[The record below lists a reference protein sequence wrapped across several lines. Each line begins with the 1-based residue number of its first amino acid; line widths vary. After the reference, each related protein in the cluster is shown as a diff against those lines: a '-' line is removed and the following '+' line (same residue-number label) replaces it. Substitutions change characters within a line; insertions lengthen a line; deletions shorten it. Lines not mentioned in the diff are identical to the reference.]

1 MTPSL
6 VMTELQQLSDGM
18 ADVIYLDHAATTPMC
33 EQAVSWMSVGH
44 SLYGNPSS
52 MHWAG
57 QATRD
62 GLATARGE
70 VAKLFGCPPTEIV
83 FTSGGSE
90 AINLALYGT
99 FAARGWR
106 GHLVTSALEHSATL
120 KCVETLRERGV
131 TVTVVP
137 PTPGGHVTVNAI
149 AQALRDDTV
158 LVSIMHANNEI
169 GTVQP
174 VEDITELAHSR
185 GIAVHVDAVQT
196 AGKMPIDHLAAELIS
211 ISGHKFGGPKGVG
224 ALRLSPGH
232 TVEPIIRG
240 GSQENGRRAGTENI
254 VGIMGM
260 GGAAAQARQRLARTD
275 FRRDIEERR
284 AVLLAGLSRIPDV
297 SFNGTQPQM
306 AETVSVSFA
315 GVRGDALADQL
326 DALGICVSTGSACH
340 AGSADPSHVLAA
352 IGLDIETARST
363 LRFSLSSSNLDT
375 EMLRAADATAAAVER
390 LRALSCRQ
398 NPYDS
403 EVFPSAGTT
412 R

>member
-1 MTPSL
+1 MTASL
-6 VMTELQQLSDGM
+6 VMTELQQLSDGL
-18 ADVIYLDHAATTPMC
+18 AGVIYLDHAATTPMC

-52 MHWAG
+52 THWAG

-70 VAKLFGCPPTEIV
+70 VAKLFGCPPEEIV

-106 GHLVTSALEHSATL
+106 GHLVTSAIEHSATL

-137 PTPGGHVTVNAI
+137 PTTDGHVTVEAI
-149 AQALRDDTV
+149 AEALRDDTV

-169 GTVQP
+169 GTIQP
-174 VEDITELAHSR
+174 VDAITELAHSR

-196 AGKMPIDHLAAELIS
+196 AGKLPIDHLAAELIS
-211 ISGHKFGGPKGVG
+211 ISAHKFGGPKGVG
-224 ALRLSPGH
+224 ALRLSQDH
-232 TVEPIIRG
+232 ALEPIIRG

-260 GGAAAQARQRLARTD
+260 GGAAAQARQRLTRPD
-275 FRRDIEERR
+275 FRRELEDLREL
-284 AVLLAGLSRIPDV
+284 LLAELNTIPGV
-297 SFNGTQPQM
+297 RFNGTQPQM
-306 AETVSVSFA
+306 AETVSVSIA

-352 IGLDIETARST
+352 IGLDTEAARST
-363 LRFSLSSSNLDT
+363 LRFSLSSSNLDS
-375 EMLRAADATAAAVER
+375 EMLRAAAATAAAVER

-403 EVFPSAGTT
+403 EVFPSATT

>member
-1 MTPSL
+1 MAASL
-6 VMTELQQLSDGM
+6 VMTELKQLSDGL

-33 EQAVSWMSVGH
+33 EQAVSWMSLGH

-62 GLATARGE
+62 GVAAARGE
-70 VAKLFGCPPTEIV
+70 VAKLFGCPPEDIV

-106 GHLVTSALEHSATL
+106 GHLVTSAIEHSATL

-131 TVTVVP
+131 MVTVVP
-137 PTPGGHVTVNAI
+137 PTPGGHVNVDAV
-149 AQALRDDTV
+149 AHVLRDDTV

-169 GTVQP
+169 GTIQP
-174 VEDITELAHSR
+174 IEDITEIAHSR

-196 AGKMPIDHLAAELIS
+196 AGKLPINHLAAELIS
-211 ISGHKFGGPKGVG
+211 ISAHKFGGPKGVG
-224 ALRLSPGH
+224 ALRLSPDH
-232 TVEPIIRG
+232 TLEPIIRG
-240 GSQENGRRAGTENI
+240 GAQENGRRAGTENI

-260 GGAAAQARQRLARTD
+260 GGAAAQARQQLARTD
-275 FRRDIEERR
+275 FRRQIEDRR
-284 AVLLAGLSRIPDV
+284 ALLIAELNRIPDV
-297 SFNGTQPQM
+297 RFHGVQPQM

-352 IGLDIETARST
+352 IGLDTEITRST
-363 LRFSLSSSNLDT
+363 LRFSLSSSNLDS
-375 EMLRAADATAAAVER
+375 EMIRAASATATAVER
-390 LRALSCRQ
+390 LRALSCRK
-398 NPYDS
+398 NPQDS
-403 EVFPSAGTT
+403 EVFNAST